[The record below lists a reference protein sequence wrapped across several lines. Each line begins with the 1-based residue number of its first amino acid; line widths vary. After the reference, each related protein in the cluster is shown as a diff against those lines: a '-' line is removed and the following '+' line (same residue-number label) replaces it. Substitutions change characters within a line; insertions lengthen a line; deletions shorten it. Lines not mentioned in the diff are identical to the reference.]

1 MARRRLTRTFVDS
14 GVLILAAKGAERASL
29 TALSILDDP
38 TREFVTSDLVRLEVI
53 PYARYFRKDTEVA
66 FFEAFFAS
74 VRRTVRSSRTLTAAA
89 EAEAAQTGMQA
100 MDALHIA
107 AAKVAKTDE
116 FITTE
121 VCSQ

>member
-53 PYARYFRKDTEVA
+53 PYARYFRKDTQVA
-66 FFEAFFAS
+66 FFEAFFSS
-74 VRRTVRSSRTLTAAA
+74 VRRTVRSSRTLFENWA
-89 EAEAAQTGMQA
+89 
-100 MDALHIA
+100 
-107 AAKVAKTDE
+107 
-116 FITTE
+116 
-121 VCSQ
+121 SQRGFSGIWVSQ